1 MKPGL
6 LSNLFTQLRIMKNEN
21 TLVAPVVIGM
31 RSTGYCGIDSL
42 SNHLD
47 NITSVSFDWNYS

>member
-1 MKPGL
+1 
-6 LSNLFTQLRIMKNEN
+6 MKNEN